1 MKTLII
7 SKITKNILYISI
19 ISLLLYGC
27 SAAQMQLKNGNY
39 QAAIEVGA
47 RKMKKNPK
55 KADKTILAI
64 ERAFKIEKSRILDKV
79 NQLKIEGNPENWVSI
94 YNLYKQLDQY
104 QKVLKPVL
112 PMFIKK
118 EFRNADIDLVNID
131 QELADTKLKAAEY
144 LYVEAERL
152 LATNNKINARE
163 AYGRFK
169 KVKELQSNFR
179 DVNSKMTES
188 YNKGQNHILIH
199 YTNNSGLIIP
209 EEFMANLKRYNPQ
222 DLNSK
227 WTKYHLKNNS
237 SIHYDYAIEVHIQNV
252 NIGPEQI
259 RESNYEDVRKVQ
271 DGVEY
276 VLDGKGNVA
285 KDTLGNDITRPR
297 FINVKALITKTEQT
311 KVGILSGV
319 VLYKSSNKK
328 TFKSIAFREDLVFQN
343 FFASFQGDKRALS
356 KDSKRLIGG
365 GPFPFPTDIQMVM
378 DASELIKKTT
388 FNIIKRNENLVY
400 E

>member
-1 MKTLII
+1 MKHLFKNNLI
-7 SKITKNILYISI
+7 KNFIYIGV
-19 ISLLLYGC
+19 ISLLLFSC
-27 SAAQMQLKNGNY
+27 SRAQMHLKNGNY

-47 RKMKKNPK
+47 KKMKTNPK

-79 NQLKIEGNPENWVSI
+79 NQLKIEGNPENWISI

-104 QKVLKPVL
+104 QNVLKPVL

-118 EFRNADIDLVNID
+118 EFRNADIDLINID

-152 LATNNKINARE
+152 LATDSKINARE

-179 DVNSKMTES
+179 DVNSRITES
-188 YNKGQNHILIH
+188 FNKGQNHIIVH
-199 YTNNSGLIIP
+199 YTNDTRLIIP
-209 EEFMANLKRYNPQ
+209 EEFMNNLKRYNPQ
-222 DLNSK
+222 DLNST
-227 WTKYHLKNNS
+227 WTKYYLKNTNA
-237 SIHYDYAIEVHIQNV
+237 INFDYAIEVHIQIV
-252 NIGPEQI
+252 DISPERI
-259 RESNYEDVRKVQ
+259 RESNYEDVKKVQ
-271 DGVEY
+271 DGVQY

-285 KDTLGNDITRPR
+285 KDTLGNDITEPR
-297 FINVKALITKTEQT
+297 FINVKALISKTEQA

-319 VLYKSSNKK
+319 VLYKNSSKT
-328 TFKSIAFREDLVFQN
+328 TFKSIPFREDLVFQN
-343 FFASFQGDKRALS
+343 FFATMQGDKRALS
-356 KDSKRLIGG
+356 KESQQMLGG
-365 GPFPFPTDIQMVM
+365 RPLPFPTDIQMVM
-378 DASELIKKTT
+378 DASELIKGNI
-388 FNIIKRNENLVY
+388 FNIIKGNENLVY